1 MYERKFM
8 LRALK
13 CAQKA
18 YEIDDV
24 PVGCV
29 IVHEGKVIASGYN
42 RREND
47 KNALKHAEIT
57 AINRACRKLGGWR
70 LIDCD
75 MYVTLE
81 PCPMCA
87 GAIVQARVPRVV
99 IGSMNPKAGCCGSVL
114 DMLHEKRFNH
124 RCEVRTDVEKDACAA
139 LMSDFFAALREQKL
153 KKLENEQQADRS

>member
-1 MYERKFM
+1 MYERKCM

-70 LIDCD
+70 LIECD

-81 PCPMCA
+81 PCTMCG
-87 GAIVQARVPRVV
+87 GAI
-99 IGSMNPKAGCCGSVL
+99 MNSRIKNVYVGLRDPKSGAFGSVCDL
-114 DMLHEKRFNH
+114 SAMGLNHKVNVEFGYEEEKCYELLHGYFQK
-124 RCEVRTDVEKDACAA
+124 
-139 LMSDFFAALREQKL
+139 LREIR
-153 KKLENEQQADRS
+153 KKKKEK

>member
-24 PVGCV
+24 PV
-29 IVHEGKVIASGYN
+29 IVHKGKVISSGYN

-81 PCPMCA
+81 PCTMCG
-87 GAIVQARVPRVV
+87 GAI
-99 IGSMNPKAGCCGSVL
+99 MNSRIKNVYVGLRDPKSGAFGSVCDL
-114 DMLHEKRFNH
+114 SAMGLNHKVNVEFGYEEEKCYELLHGYFQK
-124 RCEVRTDVEKDACAA
+124 
-139 LMSDFFAALREQKL
+139 LREIR
-153 KKLENEQQADRS
+153 KKKKEK

>member
-18 YEIDDV
+18 YEIEDV
-24 PVGCV
+24 TGGCV
-29 IVHEGKVIASGYN
+29 IVQEGKVIASGDN

-75 MYVTLE
+75 MYVTL
-81 PCPMCA
+81 
-87 GAIVQARVPRVV
+87 
-99 IGSMNPKAGCCGSVL
+99 
-114 DMLHEKRFNH
+114 
-124 RCEVRTDVEKDACAA
+124 
-139 LMSDFFAALREQKL
+139 
-153 KKLENEQQADRS
+153 

>member
-13 CAQKA
+13 CARKA

-29 IVHEGKVIASGYN
+29 IVREGKVIASGYN

-81 PCPMCA
+81 PCTMCG
-87 GAIVQARVPRVV
+87 GAI
-99 IGSMNPKAGCCGSVL
+99 MNSRIKNVYVGLRDPKSGAFGSVCDL
-114 DMLHEKRFNH
+114 SAMGLNHKVNVEFGYEEEKCYELLHGYFQK
-124 RCEVRTDVEKDACAA
+124 
-139 LMSDFFAALREQKL
+139 LREIR
-153 KKLENEQQADRS
+153 KKKKEK

>member
-8 LRALK
+8 LRALR

-29 IVHEGKVIASGYN
+29 IVHEGKVISSGYN

-81 PCPMCA
+81 PCTMCG
-87 GAIVQARVPRVV
+87 GAI
-99 IGSMNPKAGCCGSVL
+99 MNSRIKNVYVGLRDPKSGAFGSVCDL
-114 DMLHEKRFNH
+114 SAMGLNHKVNVEFGYEEEKCYELLHGYFQK
-124 RCEVRTDVEKDACAA
+124 
-139 LMSDFFAALREQKL
+139 LREIR
-153 KKLENEQQADRS
+153 KKKKEK

>member
-13 CAQKA
+13 CARKA

-29 IVHEGKVIASGYN
+29 IVREGKVISSGYN

-81 PCPMCA
+81 PCTMCG
-87 GAIVQARVPRVV
+87 GAI
-99 IGSMNPKAGCCGSVL
+99 MNSRIKNVYVGLRDPKSGAFGSVCDL
-114 DMLHEKRFNH
+114 SAMGLNHKVNVEFGYEEEKCYELLHGYFQK
-124 RCEVRTDVEKDACAA
+124 
-139 LMSDFFAALREQKL
+139 LREIR
-153 KKLENEQQADRS
+153 KKKKEK

>member
-13 CAQKA
+13 YAQKA

-81 PCPMCA
+81 PCTMCG
-87 GAIVQARVPRVV
+87 GAI
-99 IGSMNPKAGCCGSVL
+99 MNSRIKNVYVGLRDPKSGAFGSVCDL
-114 DMLHEKRFNH
+114 SAMGLNHKVSVEFGYEEEKCYELLHGYFQK
-124 RCEVRTDVEKDACAA
+124 
-139 LMSDFFAALREQKL
+139 LREIR
-153 KKLENEQQADRS
+153 KKKKEK

>member
-24 PVGCV
+24 TVGCV
-29 IVHEGKVIASGYN
+29 IVNEGKVIASGYN

-70 LIDCD
+70 LIECD

-81 PCPMCA
+81 PCTMCG
-87 GAIVQARVPRVV
+87 GAI
-99 IGSMNPKAGCCGSVL
+99 MNSRIKNVYVGLRDPKSGAFGSVCDL
-114 DMLHEKRFNH
+114 SAMGLNHKVNVEFGYEEEKCYELLHGYFQK
-124 RCEVRTDVEKDACAA
+124 
-139 LMSDFFAALREQKL
+139 LREIR
-153 KKLENEQQADRS
+153 KKKKEK

>member
-29 IVHEGKVIASGYN
+29 IVHKGKVISSGYN

-81 PCPMCA
+81 PCTMCG
-87 GAIVQARVPRVV
+87 GAI
-99 IGSMNPKAGCCGSVL
+99 MNSRIKNVYVGLRDPKSGAFGSVCDL
-114 DMLHEKRFNH
+114 SAMGLNHKVNVEFGYEEEKCYELLHGYFQK
-124 RCEVRTDVEKDACAA
+124 
-139 LMSDFFAALREQKL
+139 LREIR
-153 KKLENEQQADRS
+153 KKKKREVKCR

>member
-75 MYVTLE
+75 MYVILE
-81 PCPMCA
+81 PCTMCG
-87 GAIVQARVPRVV
+87 GAI
-99 IGSMNPKAGCCGSVL
+99 MNSRIKNVYVGLRDPKSGAFGSVCDL
-114 DMLHEKRFNH
+114 SAMGLNHKVNVEFGYEEEKCYELLHGYFQK
-124 RCEVRTDVEKDACAA
+124 
-139 LMSDFFAALREQKL
+139 LREIR
-153 KKLENEQQADRS
+153 KKKKEK

>member
-1 MYERKFM
+1 M

-29 IVHEGKVIASGYN
+29 IVHEGKVISSGYN

-81 PCPMCA
+81 PCTMCG
-87 GAIVQARVPRVV
+87 GAI
-99 IGSMNPKAGCCGSVL
+99 MNSRIKNVYVGLRDPKSGAFGSVCDL
-114 DMLHEKRFNH
+114 SAMGLNHKVNIEFGYEEEKCYELLHGYFQK
-124 RCEVRTDVEKDACAA
+124 
-139 LMSDFFAALREQKL
+139 LREIR
-153 KKLENEQQADRS
+153 KKEKEK

>member
-1 MYERKFM
+1 MYERKFR

-70 LIDCD
+70 LIECD

-81 PCPMCA
+81 PCTMCG
-87 GAIVQARVPRVV
+87 GAI
-99 IGSMNPKAGCCGSVL
+99 MNSRIKNVYVGLRDPKSGAFGSVCDL
-114 DMLHEKRFNH
+114 SAMGLNHKVNVEFGYEEEKCYELLHGYFQK
-124 RCEVRTDVEKDACAA
+124 
-139 LMSDFFAALREQKL
+139 LREIR
-153 KKLENEQQADRS
+153 KKKKEK

>member
-1 MYERKFM
+1 MNDRELM
-8 LRALK
+8 LIAIGQARLAAAEL
-13 CAQKA
+13 
-18 YEIDDV
+18 EV
-24 PVGCV
+24 PVGAV
-29 IVHEGKVIASGYN
+29 ISRNGEVVSVGRN
-42 RREND
+42 RRETG
-47 KNALKHAEIT
+47 KNALAHAEIE
-57 AINRACRKLGGWR
+57 AIDLACKKLGGWR
-70 LIDCD
+70 LWECELF
-75 MYVTLE
+75 VTLE

-153 KKLENEQQADRS
+153 KKLENE

>member
-24 PVGCV
+24 PVGCG
-29 IVHEGKVIASGYN
+29 IVHEGKVIAPGYN

-70 LIDCD
+70 LIECD

-81 PCPMCA
+81 PCTMCG
-87 GAIVQARVPRVV
+87 GAI
-99 IGSMNPKAGCCGSVL
+99 MNSRIKNVYVGLRDPKSGAFGSVCDL
-114 DMLHEKRFNH
+114 SAMGLNHKVNVEFGYEEEKCYELLHGYFQK
-124 RCEVRTDVEKDACAA
+124 
-139 LMSDFFAALREQKL
+139 LREIR
-153 KKLENEQQADRS
+153 KKKKEK

>member
-8 LRALK
+8 LSALK

-81 PCPMCA
+81 PCTMCG
-87 GAIVQARVPRVV
+87 GAI
-99 IGSMNPKAGCCGSVL
+99 MNSRIKNVYVGLRDPKSGAFGSVCDL
-114 DMLHEKRFNH
+114 SAMGLNHKVNVEFGYEEEKCYELLHGYFQK
-124 RCEVRTDVEKDACAA
+124 
-139 LMSDFFAALREQKL
+139 LREIR
-153 KKLENEQQADRS
+153 KKKKEK

>member
-8 LRALK
+8 LRALR

-29 IVHEGKVIASGYN
+29 IVHEGKVISSGYN

-81 PCPMCA
+81 PCTMCG
-87 GAIVQARVPRVV
+87 GAI
-99 IGSMNPKAGCCGSVL
+99 MNSRIKNVYVGLRDPKSGAFGSVCDL
-114 DMLHEKRFNH
+114 SAMGLNHKVNVEFGYEEERCYELLHGYFQK
-124 RCEVRTDVEKDACAA
+124 
-139 LMSDFFAALREQKL
+139 LREIR
-153 KKLENEQQADRS
+153 KKKKEK

>member
-13 CAQKA
+13 CAEKA
-18 YEIDDV
+18 CAIDDV

-29 IVHEGKVIASGYN
+29 IVHDGKVIASGYN

-57 AINRACRKLGGWR
+57 AINRACKKLGGWR

-81 PCPMCA
+81 PCIMCS
-87 GAIVQARVPRVV
+87 GAVVQSRIRRVFFGAYDIENGYMASNFVP
-99 IGSMNPKAGCCGSVL
+99 GLKLPECYCGIMEEECKS
-114 DMLHEKRFNH
+114 
-124 RCEVRTDVEKDACAA
+124 A
-139 LMSDFFAALREQKL
+139 LV
-153 KKLENEQQADRS
+153 

>member
-8 LRALK
+8 LRDLK

-24 PVGCV
+24 PGGCV

-81 PCPMCA
+81 PCTMCG
-87 GAIVQARVPRVV
+87 GAI
-99 IGSMNPKAGCCGSVL
+99 MNSRIKNVYVGLRDPKSGAFGSVCDL
-114 DMLHEKRFNH
+114 SAMGLNHKVNVEFGYEEEKCYELLHGYFQK
-124 RCEVRTDVEKDACAA
+124 
-139 LMSDFFAALREQKL
+139 LREIR
-153 KKLENEQQADRS
+153 KKKKEK

>member
-81 PCPMCA
+81 PCTMCG
-87 GAIVQARVPRVV
+87 GAI
-99 IGSMNPKAGCCGSVL
+99 MNSRIKNVYVGLRDPKSGAFGSVCDL
-114 DMLHEKRFNH
+114 SAMGLNHKVNVEFGYEEEKCYEHLHGYFQK
-124 RCEVRTDVEKDACAA
+124 
-139 LMSDFFAALREQKL
+139 LREIR
-153 KKLENEQQADRS
+153 KKKKEK

>member
-8 LRALK
+8 LRALR

-29 IVHEGKVIASGYN
+29 IVHKGKVISSGYN

-81 PCPMCA
+81 PCTMCG
-87 GAIVQARVPRVV
+87 GAI
-99 IGSMNPKAGCCGSVL
+99 MNSRIKNVYVGLRDPKSGAFGSVCDL
-114 DMLHEKRFNH
+114 SAMGLNHKVNVEFGYEEERCYELLHGYFQK
-124 RCEVRTDVEKDACAA
+124 
-139 LMSDFFAALREQKL
+139 LREIR
-153 KKLENEQQADRS
+153 KKKKEK